1 MQVPIQGPTDR
12 SNSPFNGRSRLA
24 RILFCGL
31 AVQTEVKGK
40 LIAEYRRG
48 EKDTGS
54 PEVQIA
60 LSTTRIREL
69 TEHLKTHAK
78 DHHSRRG
85 LLLLVGKQRR
95 LLNYLKDTDIER
107 YRALVGKLGIRR

>member
-1 MQVPIQGPTDR
+1 MH
-12 SNSPFNGRSRLA
+12 F
-24 RILFCGL
+24 GL
-31 AVQTEVKGK
+31 AEETAVKSN

-60 LSTTRIREL
+60 LSTARIREL

-95 LLNYLKDTDIER
+95 LLNYLRDTDVER
-107 YRALVGKLGIRR
+107 YRTLVGKLGLRR